1 MSHCRRSALHPAHL
15 PTQAVAQLT
24 VLVEGPCKDV
34 TSLWSDS
41 NAHVHDAQ
49 GTELK
54 SVGGD
59 EHTKDSFT
67 SRTKMVLSSLQTNF
81 EAAAEQGSV
90 KKRRLSSNSPHRSTA
105 EVLLL
110 CKLLSWHILFP
121 TALHSS
127 VLSLAMLAVSQ
138 LSCYRC

>member
-1 MSHCRRSALHPAHL
+1 MC
-15 PTQAVAQLT
+15 
-24 VLVEGPCKDV
+24 
-34 TSLWSDS
+34 
-41 NAHVHDAQ
+41 DAQ

-90 KKRRLSSNSPHRSTA
+90 KKRRLSANSPHTSTA
-105 EVLLL
+105 EVM
-110 CKLLSWHILFP
+110 CC
-121 TALHSS
+121 
-127 VLSLAMLAVSQ
+127 AV
-138 LSCYRC
+138 